1 MSEHSN
7 LDPPFELSRVLALSG
22 LMTLLF
28 LSRMIY
34 SPLLISL
41 ETTYG
46 LTHRQGGA
54 LFLAISVGSSIS
66 TLTSGFVARRLL
78 HRGAVALAMAIAG
91 VAMVVLGTEPPVVLF
106 YAGTVLLGV
115 GVGLY
120 IPSAVSILTASEHHW
135 GKGLA
140 IHEFGPVLGFSLAPL
155 VAQLT
160 LRYATWH
167 VPFIVLGMTGIL
179 SAILF
184 ARTSTGG
191 AFPGAPPSLRN
202 IAAIMRVGPF
212 WVLLLFFVAVVALEV
227 GVYSMLP
234 TFLVEEHQ
242 FSAGQANTLVS
253 ISRLLALFLLLI
265 SGWLTDLLGAK
276 RLILLVCG
284 AAGIAT
290 VGIGLFSGTA
300 LRIAVLLQPMLVAS
314 FFPPG
319 FVELARVTPPE
330 SRNVSVSLVT
340 PLAGLIGGG
349 LVPTLLGHLAE
360 LGVFASGF
368 LGLGAI
374 MLGSLAFLPIL
385 PGRAPRVL
393 RRDR

>member
-1 MSEHSN
+1 MSHDPEIA
-7 LDPPFELSRVLALSG
+7 PPFELSRVLALSG

-34 SPLLISL
+34 SPLLLSL
-41 ETTYG
+41 EETYG

-54 LFLAISVGSSIS
+54 LFLAIAIGSSTTS
-66 TLTSGFVARRLL
+66 LASGFVARRLL
-78 HRGAVALAMAIAG
+78 HRGTVALAVGIAG
-91 VAMVVLGTEPPVVLF
+91 SAMVVLGTEPPVALF

-155 VAQLT
+155 VAQLA
-160 LRYATWH
+160 LRYASWH
-167 VPFIVLGMTGIL
+167 LPFIVLGVAGIL
-179 SAILF
+179 AAILF
-184 ARTSTGG
+184 ARRTTGG
-191 AFPGAPPSLRN
+191 AFPGAPPNLRN

-212 WVLLLFFVAVVALEV
+212 WVLLLLFVAVVSLEV

-234 TFLVEEHQ
+234 TFLIEEHE

-253 ISRLLALFLLLI
+253 ISRLLALGLLLI
-265 SGWLTDLLGAK
+265 SGWLTDVLGAK

-290 VGIGLFSGTA
+290 VGIGLFSGIA
-300 LRIAVLLQPMLVAS
+300 LGVAVLLQPMLVAS

-330 SRNVSVSLVT
+330 SRNVSVSLMI
-340 PLAGLIGGG
+340 PAAGLVGGG
-349 LVPTLLGHLAE
+349 LVPTLLGHFAE
-360 LGVFASGF
+360 LGIFAMGF
-368 LGLGAI
+368 LLLGI
-374 MLGSLAFLPIL
+374 VMLLSLAFLPIL
-385 PGRAPRVL
+385 PGRGLHRS
-393 RRDR
+393 R